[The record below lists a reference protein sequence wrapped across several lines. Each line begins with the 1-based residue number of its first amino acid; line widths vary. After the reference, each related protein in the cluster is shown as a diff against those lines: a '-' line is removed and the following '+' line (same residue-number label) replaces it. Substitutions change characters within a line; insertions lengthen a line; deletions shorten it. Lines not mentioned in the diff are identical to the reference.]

1 MLSTTVVHVCLRC
14 GSEHIRKNGHA
25 DNGAQRARCL
35 ECGRTFI
42 LQPKGA
48 RYDQKFK
55 EQVTAAYQDR
65 MSIRGITRTF
75 GVCYKTVLR
84 WVGEKSSRSS
94 GLRGHALARPKR
106 RRAGAG

>member
-1 MLSTTVVHVCLRC
+1 MLSTTTVHVCLRC
-14 GSEHIRKNGHA
+14 GSEKIRKNGHA
-25 DNGAQRARCL
+25 DNGAQRAKCL

-48 RYDQKFK
+48 RYDQPCKD
-55 EQVTAAYQDR
+55 QVTSAYQDR

-84 WVGEKSSRSS
+84 WVGEKSATTPR
-94 GLRGHALARPKR
+94 LRGHALAKQKR
-106 RRAGAG
+106 RRARTR